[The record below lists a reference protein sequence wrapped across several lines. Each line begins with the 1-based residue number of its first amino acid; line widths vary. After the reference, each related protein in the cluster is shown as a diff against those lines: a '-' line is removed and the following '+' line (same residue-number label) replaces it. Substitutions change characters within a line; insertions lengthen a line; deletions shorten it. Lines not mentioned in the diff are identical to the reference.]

1 MTQPDTAEA
10 APQPP
15 AFNLLDS
22 AWVPVRFLDGHTEEL
37 GLLAVFDQ
45 AAQIE
50 GLAETAPPNLVA
62 IYRLLLAITH
72 RALTMKLR
80 RWTDRD
86 RAQWYA
92 QGLPG
97 DAVAD
102 YLTHWRDRFWL
113 FHPEH
118 PFMQVA
124 ALATADETRGKLKPW
139 TQVALQCAS
148 GNTPVVFDH
157 ALDTAP
163 EAMDPASVL
172 RQLLGFLQ
180 FTPGGLIKVFRG
192 SDKGGPLANAAA
204 ALPVGNNLL
213 ETLLLALHPADDAA
227 NQDLPSWE
235 RSAVS
240 VAQLLADPMPAT
252 GCNDRYTRS
261 SRAVLLVPEAVPAGS
276 RLAVRWLQ
284 FGAGLGLVD
293 DDNAPDAMASYRPG
307 SNGLVRMSFTEG
319 RAIWRD
325 LGALLP
331 DTTGILARPA
341 AVLSWAANLHDASG
355 NWDADVPVLLAGLC
369 SDQAKLVRWRAERY
383 RLPSAG
389 LCQADIS
396 AALRNELRR
405 CDEVFYQL
413 RTVAAELI
421 TRAMPDAKSKD
432 TRARARAMLDAGPFA
447 PTFFASAERQ
457 LPMLLQQIGCA
468 DWNIA
473 HLAWSAALLQAANSA
488 WADARGMLGSSA
500 MSLRADALTHDKF
513 LRVIQPLRPAAI
525 PDDQPTKKATP

>member
-124 ALATADETRGKLKPW
+124 ALATADETRDRLKPW
-139 TQVALQCAS
+139 TQVALQSAN

-157 ALDTAP
+157 AIDGTP
-163 EAMDPASVL
+163 EAMAPAAVL
-172 RQLLGFLQ
+172 RQMLGFLQ
-180 FTPGGLIKVFRG
+180 FTPGGLVQVLRG
-192 SDKGGPLANAAA
+192 SDKGGPLANTAAV
-204 ALPVGNNLL
+204 LPIGENLL
-213 ETLLLALHPADDAA
+213 HTLLLALHPAAEA
-227 NQDLPSWE
+227 GNLDLPSWE
-235 RSAVS
+235 RPAVA
-240 VAQLLADPMPAT
+240 VAHLLAEPKPAT
-252 GCNDRYTRS
+252 GCCDRYTRI
-261 SRAVLLVPEAVPAGS
+261 SRAVQLLPVLVGPLPT
-276 RLAVRWLQ
+276 VRWLR
-284 FGAGLGLVD
+284 FGAGVALTE
-293 DDNAPDAMASYRPG
+293 DDNAPDSMATYRPG
-307 SNGLVRMSFTEG
+307 SAGLVRMSFTEG
-319 RAIWRD
+319 RAMWRD

-331 DTTGILARPA
+331 DTTGALARPA
-341 AVLSWAANLHDASG
+341 EVLSWATNLHDARG
-355 NWDADVPVLLAGLC
+355 DWDSDVPVLLAGMC
-369 SDQAKLVRWRAERY
+369 SAKAKLIRWRQERH
-383 RLPSAG
+383 RLPRSS

-396 AALRNELRR
+396 AALRSELGR
-405 CDEVFYQL
+405 CEEIFDQL
-413 RTVAAELI
+413 RTHAAALI
-421 TRAMPDAKSKD
+421 TCAMPDGKSKD
-432 TRARARAMLDAGPFA
+432 TKARARAMLDASPFA
-447 PTFFASAERQ
+447 ATFFASAERQ
-457 LPMLLQQIGCA
+457 LPALLQRIASA
-468 DWNIA
+468 DLSAA
-473 HLAWSAALLQAANSA
+473 HLLWSATLLQAAQSA
-488 WADARGMLGSSA
+488 WAAARGMLGSSA
-500 MSLRADALTHDKF
+500 SALRADAMTHGKF
-513 LRVIQPLRPAAI
+513 LRVIQPLRPAATSNA
-525 PDDQPTKKATP
+525 QPTEEAIL